1 MTRWNRRELTKR
13 ALAAGFCLGAAS
25 RVSFAAELPEVSSP
39 SLPADADAY
48 KLVDPELVPALKG
61 IPPLV
66 LSTEKLAELV
76 KIPML
81 PPLPAPMPQPGSRMI
96 PGPPGSPDVH
106 VFVVDPNP
114 GAKNRPA
121 FVHTHGGG
129 YVTPNPAMFPLIQ
142 GIAHDCECVVVS
154 VNYRLAPGTH
164 FPGSLDDNY
173 AALKWVYNNA
183 AALGLDRHRIAV
195 GGESAGGGHAAA
207 LALRAR
213 DRAEVPLVMQVLIYP
228 MLDDRTGSS
237 RPVPPSMGHF
247 IWNAQCNR
255 FGLTA
260 LLGVPAG
267 SAQVPAG
274 AVPARVENLSGLAPA
289 WVGTGS
295 IDLFAAEDIAY
306 AQRLMEASVPT
317 ELVVLSGGY
326 HAFDIIVPNAQI
338 SKTFT
343 SSWKSALRRAF
354 GLA

>member
-1 MTRWNRRELTKR
+1 MSKLNRREFTKK
-13 ALAAGFCLGAAS
+13 ALAAGFFLGAAS
-25 RVSFAAELPEVSSP
+25 RASFAAKALEVYPASQLPDS
-39 SLPADADAY
+39 DAY
-48 KLVDPELVPALKG
+48 KLVDPELVPALKV

-66 LSTEKLAELV
+66 LSPERLAELL

-81 PPLPAPMPQPGSRMI
+81 PPLPAPMPQPVSRMI
-96 PGPPGSPDVH
+96 PGAPGSPDVH
-106 VFVVDPNP
+106 IFVVDPNP
-114 GAKNRPA
+114 GAKNRPV

-129 YVTPNPAMFPLIQ
+129 YVTPNPAMFALIQ
-142 GIAHDCECVVVS
+142 SIAHDCECVVVS
-154 VNYRLAPGTH
+154 VDYRLAPATH
-164 FPGSLDDNY
+164 FPGSLNDNY

-183 AALGLDRHRIAV
+183 ATLGIDRQRIAV

-213 DRAEVPLVMQVLIYP
+213 DRAEIPLVMQLLIYP

-237 RPVPPSMGHF
+237 RPAAPSMGRF
-247 IWNAQCNR
+247 IWTAQCNR
-255 FGLTA
+255 FGWTS

-274 AVPARVENLSGLAPA
+274 AVPARIENLAGLAPA

-295 IDLFAAEDIAY
+295 IDLFAAEDITY
-306 AQRLMEASVPT
+306 AQRLMEAGVPT
-317 ELVVLSGGY
+317 ELVVLPGGY